1 MMSCLR
7 ERARFSS
14 PMDSAIFTS
23 SWIGLAFSS
32 VRFIELR
39 DCVSSAGLMISES
52 SASNGSGSCIIS
64 SGRPPPLLPRLPS
77 RLPWRGPLLGRLRP

>member
-14 PMDSAIFTS
+14 PIDSASFTS
-23 SWIGLAFSS
+23 SWMGLDLSS

-39 DCVSSAGLMISES
+39 DSVSSAGLMISES
-52 SASNGSGSCIIS
+52 STSNVSGSCIGS
-64 SGRPPPLLPRLPS
+64 SGRPLPRLPS